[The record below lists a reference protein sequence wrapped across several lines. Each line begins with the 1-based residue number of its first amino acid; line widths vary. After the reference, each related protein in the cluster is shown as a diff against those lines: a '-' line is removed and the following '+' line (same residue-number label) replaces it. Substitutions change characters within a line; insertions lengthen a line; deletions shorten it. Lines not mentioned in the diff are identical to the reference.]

1 MNMQPVLEEIT
12 LIYQVGFEIK
22 LSLSVLIKVDLN
34 EKYYILS
41 ILLFTSFCIIF
52 QDNLFSVP
60 LWNVLGILII
70 SKPNDYV

>member
-22 LSLSVLIKVDLN
+22 LSISVLIKVDLN

-52 QDNLFSVP
+52 QDNLFSVL
-60 LWNVLGILII
+60 LWNVLGLLII